1 MYLFV
6 LSSQSME
13 LIGGNEMKLPP
24 LKKENMT
31 YVFPNKVS
39 LYGLLALFL
48 LDIFFVGI

>member
-39 LYGLLALFL
+39 LYGVLTLFL
-48 LDIFFVGI
+48 LKIFFVGI